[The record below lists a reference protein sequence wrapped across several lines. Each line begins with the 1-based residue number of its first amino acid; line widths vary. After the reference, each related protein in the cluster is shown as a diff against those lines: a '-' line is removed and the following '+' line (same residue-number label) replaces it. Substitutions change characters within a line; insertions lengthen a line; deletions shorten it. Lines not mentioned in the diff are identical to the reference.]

1 MDAALEGID
10 VMYLA
15 CAAGPC
21 QAGLE
26 SLAIDAARRNGAR
39 RVVKLSAFDAH
50 DANLSDFCRWN
61 GIAETHLRNS
71 GLAWTILRPTA
82 FSQSLDPGR
91 AGSLVWRRNRG
102 SHRKGVRVFRILP
115 CHN

>member
-26 SLAIDAARRNGAR
+26 SLAIDAARRNGTR

-50 DANLSDFCRWN
+50 DANPSDFYPSPGTAKASQAAGGRSPESAQPS
-61 GIAETHLRNS
+61 GRLRVPS
-71 GLAWTILRPTA
+71 AIRQGFVAL
-82 FSQSLDPGR
+82 Q
-91 AGSLVWRRNRG
+91 RG
-102 SHRKGVRVFRILP
+102 GANP
-115 CHN
+115 